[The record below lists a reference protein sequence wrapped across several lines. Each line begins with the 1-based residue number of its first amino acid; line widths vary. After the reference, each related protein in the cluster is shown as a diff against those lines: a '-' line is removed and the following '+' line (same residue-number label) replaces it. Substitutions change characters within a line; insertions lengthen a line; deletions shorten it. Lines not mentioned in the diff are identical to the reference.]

1 MRIGFAL
8 VLVTAC
14 YAPQPSPGAPCPDK
28 ICPTGLV
35 CSPASHTCERLAI
48 DAGSTIDTSPV
59 VDALVDGPPDAY
71 VPPMPLLRQQAVSYA
86 NQAASLSVTFAT
98 APTSGNVLITIGG
111 TPTAPLTSVTGGGVA
126 TWQLAKRSTVQS
138 NVEIWWGITDG
149 SSSVVTVS
157 LTGNN
162 SPTWLHVAEW
172 SELTGV
178 VDAATA
184 LDGGTSPAS
193 AGTLTTPT
201 RDLLVF
207 GFSQFTPTTIGNLSP
222 GSWTAMTPID
232 GNFVKQREWYRIE
245 STPGTYSPSVTV
257 SNAGWDAALVAFRI
271 GL

>member
-1 MRIGFAL
+1 MRIAVAL

-14 YAPQPSPGAPCPDK
+14 YSPQPSPGAPCPDRV
-28 ICPTGLV
+28 CPTGLV
-35 CSPASHTCERLAI
+35 CSPATHTCELRAI
-48 DAGSTIDTSPV
+48 DAGTDGPRL
-59 VDALVDGPPDAY
+59 VDAQIDGSPDAY
-71 VPPMPLLRQQAVSYA
+71 VPPTPVLVQQVANYA
-86 NQAASLSVTFAT
+86 NQAASLSATFAT
-98 APTSGNVLITIGG
+98 APASGAVLIAIGG

-126 TWQLAKRSTVQS
+126 TWQLAKKSTVES
-138 NVEIWWGITDG
+138 NVEIWYGITDG
-149 SSSVVTVS
+149 SSSTVTVT

-162 SPTWLHVAEW
+162 SPTWLHVSEW

-184 LDGGTSPAS
+184 LDGSTSPVS
-193 AGTLTTPT
+193 AGTLTTTT

-222 GSWTAMTPID
+222 ASWTAMTPID
-232 GNFVKQREWYRIE
+232 GNFVKQRQWYRIE
-245 STPGTYSPSVTV
+245 SVPGMYAPSVTV